1 MHWHTSFLQVVTT
14 ITANGFDRIFG
25 PRLLSWEATATSISL
40 TFASFY
46 LTATAIFVSVQP
58 QACLVLPRNASAR
71 LPDSEKSLLSLNE
84 AVSHANHTTGIVKQY
99 PNISTGKT
107 AEC

>member
-1 MHWHTSFLQVVTT
+1 VCFTGLILAS
-14 ITANGFDRIFG
+14 
-25 PRLLSWEATATSISL
+25 LLAQLLTEAPATMIRHFPLMLSH
-40 TFASFY
+40 A
-46 LTATAIFVSVQP
+46 
-58 QACLVLPRNASAR
+58 
-71 LPDSEKSLLSLNE
+71 EKSLPSLNE